1 MNLSKRMLMNA
12 RLIPPGH
19 VVADIGCDHAKLS
32 IYLVQSDIAVKAIA
46 MDIGEGPLKR
56 AKENIKAVGLEDK
69 IECRLSDGAD
79 ELCVSEDGK
88 VEADVAVMAGIG
100 GMLAIDIVKKNE
112 DKFRGMDCFIIQAQS
127 NLDIVRKVM
136 NEMGFVIIDEDM
148 EYEDGKFY
156 TSMKLT
162 DVTHVSGDSGSEKN
176 PGRMLNECECIFGP
190 VMIKKRGEVFEDY
203 LQFESELCQRLTK
216 QLTENGSANPDTD
229 ERKISRLKELKD
241 RQDMIRLLSESTG
254 NGE

>member
-12 RLIPPGH
+12 RLIPPGF

-32 IYLVQSDIAVKAIA
+32 IYLIQSGIAKKAIA

-56 AKENIKAVGLEDK
+56 AKENIRAAGLDDK

-79 ELCVSEDGK
+79 KLGTGSDGK
-88 VEADVAVMAGIG
+88 VEADVAIMAGIG

-112 DKFRGMDCFIIQAQS
+112 DKFRRMDCFIIQAQS
-127 NLDIVRKVM
+127 NLDIVRRQM
-136 NEMGFVIIDEDM
+136 YEMGFVIVDEDM
-148 EYEDGKFY
+148 EYEDGKYY
-156 TSMKLT
+156 TSIKFT
-162 DVTHVSGDSGSEKN
+162 DMT
-176 PGRMLNECECIFGP
+176 RMSQTKSTEAEVNAMLSECECIFGP
-190 VMIKKRGEVFEDY
+190 VMIKKRGKVFEDY
-203 LQFESELCQRLTK
+203 LRSESKLCQKLEK
-216 QLTENGSANPDTD
+216 QLLNNMSDD
-229 ERKISRLKELKD
+229 LKSDIRKSSRLKELKD